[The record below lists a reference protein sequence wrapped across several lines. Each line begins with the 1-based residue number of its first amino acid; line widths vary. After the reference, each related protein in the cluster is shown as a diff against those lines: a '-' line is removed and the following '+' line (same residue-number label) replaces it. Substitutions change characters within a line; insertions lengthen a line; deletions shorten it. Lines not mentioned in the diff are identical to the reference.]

1 MKKKSDTTIS
11 ANENKLLAALLEMIS
26 GKAGGIKR
34 TANASL
40 IILFWKIGKGLLESG
55 SVSHASRKL
64 IKAKSAST
72 PSKKSPSYTDT
83 DNLEAMKKLAACF
96 PDFLLIQSISPLI
109 SWEQMKLLLAI
120 DNNDAR
126 QFYLQI
132 KLKEGLSKEELEM
145 QVASGKYEK
154 GRFKTKS
161 GRLPAITPGL
171 LKNNEAALSNQF
183 KKPYFQLFRELTAP
197 AGKNSYRR
205 DTSLQGEILSLIE
218 DYRLHVNR
226 HCNTALN
233 MLYWEI
239 GSQLN
244 EALMQ
249 KGRKGESKKSIH
261 EISLALEKIYG
272 WCFGEKQL
280 FAMMDYAS
288 IFSDQGSASLLA
300 NSVNWDYIT
309 ALLPLKKQDAV
320 FYYTRMAADKGWS
333 IASLRKQ
340 ADSKVYEHTTGAKE
354 QVLQLMDQLKKPV
367 KTTDIK
373 KQKNNTVQITYIDYK
388 FRDITPDLQQINIFK
403 NRELLQLM
411 TANG

>member
-1 MKKKSDTTIS
+1 MKKKSDTTLS

-40 IILFWKIGKGLLESG
+40 IILFWKIGKRLLESG
-55 SVSHASRKL
+55 SASHASRKL
-64 IKAKSAST
+64 IQAKSAST

-96 PDFLLIQSISPLI
+96 PDFLLIQSISPFI

-120 DNNDAR
+120 ENNDAR
-126 QFYLQI
+126 QYYLQL

-171 LKNNEAALSNQF
+171 LKKNDTALSNQF
-183 KKPYFQLFRELTAP
+183 KKPYLQLFRELTAP
-197 AGKNSYRR
+197 AVKNSNRR
-205 DTSLQGEILSLIE
+205 DTSLPGECLSLME

-244 EALMQ
+244 EALNQ
-249 KGRKGESKKSIH
+249 KGREGEPKKLIR
-261 EISLALEKIYG
+261 EISLGLEKVYDR
-272 WCFGEKQL
+272 CFSEKQL
-280 FAMMDYAS
+280 LAMMNYAS

-309 ALLPLKKQDAV
+309 ALLPLKQQDAI
-320 FYYTRMAADKGWS
+320 FYYAMMAAEKGWS

-340 ADSKVYEHTTGAKE
+340 AYSKVYEHTPETKE
-354 QVLQLMDQLKKPV
+354 QKLLLMNQLKKPV

-373 KQKNNTVQITYIDYK
+373 KQKNSTVQITYIDYK
-388 FRDITPDLQQINIFK
+388 FGNITPDLQQINIFK